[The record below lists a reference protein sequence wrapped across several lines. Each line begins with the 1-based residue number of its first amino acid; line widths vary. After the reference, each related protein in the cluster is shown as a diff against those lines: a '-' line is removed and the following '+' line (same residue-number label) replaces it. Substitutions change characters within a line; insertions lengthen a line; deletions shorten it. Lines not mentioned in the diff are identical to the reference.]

1 MIQIAE
7 VSRRYGAVTAVDGVS
22 IEIKRGEIVGLLG
35 HNGAGKTTLMK
46 MLTGYLEPSG
56 GRIAVG
62 GADVVQHRKE
72 AQRRVGYLPETAP
85 LYPEML
91 VQEYL
96 ALMAELRGVPADR
109 IESAVARAAAAT
121 GLAGRMVQPIG
132 TLSKGFRQRVGIAQA
147 IVHAPDVLVLDE
159 PTNGLDP
166 VQIQSIRDLVKK
178 LGETTTILLSTHILQ
193 EVEAVCDRVL
203 VMIDGQLAAD
213 APLTELL
220 ASHTLRLSLAE
231 GATEVEAGLRGVDGV
246 TEVREIGADDA
257 LPGHRAWAI
266 DCASDAWP
274 TQQIVATAQANGWT
288 LGAIAPE
295 QRTLEGVFRSLQAE
309 HVRSA
314 GGVV

>member
-62 GADVVQHRKE
+62 GADVVQDRKE

-121 GLAGRMVQPIG
+121 PPSCPWWR
-132 TLSKGFRQRVGIAQA
+132 
-147 IVHAPDVLVLDE
+147 
-159 PTNGLDP
+159 
-166 VQIQSIRDLVKK
+166 
-178 LGETTTILLSTHILQ
+178 
-193 EVEAVCDRVL
+193 
-203 VMIDGQLAAD
+203 
-213 APLTELL
+213 
-220 ASHTLRLSLAE
+220 
-231 GATEVEAGLRGVDGV
+231 
-246 TEVREIGADDA
+246 
-257 LPGHRAWAI
+257 W
-266 DCASDAWP
+266 
-274 TQQIVATAQANGWT
+274 
-288 LGAIAPE
+288 
-295 QRTLEGVFRSLQAE
+295 
-309 HVRSA
+309 
-314 GGVV
+314 